1 MRHQVN
7 RYFIVILFLLI
18 SCSDSVADVVVENDS
33 PILHD
38 GVLSENVGIETLG
51 GVLTP
56 ILESGCKLPC
66 KLSQIFSTAEDN
78 QNQITI
84 TLVRGTSELTKDG
97 VNLGKYQIT
106 GIAPA
111 PRGVPQI
118 KVVFGASKGQI
129 WLSASDVSGKSN
141 IKITK
146 VK

>member
-1 MRHQVN
+1 VS
-7 RYFIVILFLLI
+7 RYFILI
-18 SCSDSVADVVVENDS
+18 SLLLMSCSSSIADVVVVENDS
-33 PILHD
+33 PIIQG

-51 GVLTP
+51 GLLTP

-84 TLVRGTSELTKDG
+84 TLVRGLSKLTQDG
-97 VNLGKYQIT
+97 VKLGKYQIT
-106 GIAPA
+106 GIMPA
-111 PRGVPQI
+111 PRGTPQI
-118 KVVFGASKGQI
+118 KVVFGASRGQI

-141 IKITK
+141 IQITK